1 MGVQQMTQEVVE
13 LPGVLLRMHEVVGLA
28 VAVVEGA
35 VDAQPAVL
43 SCRRHERALPPERPD
58 LGQGRVEMNFTLV
71 EEEEVE
77 PGRGGQGVFF
87 RKPRNA
93 FFSLYSA

>member
-1 MGVQQMTQEVVE
+1 MEETEE
-13 LPGVLLRMHEVVGLA
+13 LGSVLLRMNHVVRLA
-28 VAVVEGA
+28 VAVVERP

-77 PGRGGQGVFF
+77 SGCGGQGVFF

-93 FFSLYSA
+93 FFSSYSA